1 MPDRLIVLNHL
12 HPMTDHDLLLA
23 LHYFLSHHLPLTL
36 YLVSININNANEKT
50 FWILSYL
57 LIG

>member
-1 MPDRLIVLNHL
+1 MPDRLIVLNML
-12 HPMTDHDLLLA
+12 HPMTNHDLLLSL
-23 LHYFLSHHLPLTL
+23 LHYLSHHLPLTL
-36 YLVSININNANEKT
+36 YLVSISINNANEKT